1 MSGLNFDRLL
11 RPLMVLSTFA
21 AMSACSVAPE
31 GAAMN
36 DPYEATNRQVH
47 EFNKQLDRAVLRPV
61 SQSTAKLPQEL
72 TDPVVN
78 FAENTGLPSAILN
91 GALQGDI
98 GGVATNAMR
107 FVINTTVGIGG
118 LFDPADAIGLY
129 EEKTDFGE
137 TLAVWGVGEGAY
149 MELPGFG
156 PSTERDTVGLIVD
169 FIIDPIEFVGTPPQI
184 DAGVAPKLASKVIDR
199 GRFGGTVDSILY
211 ESADSYAQA
220 RLLYLQNRRFEL
232 GQTSTDTYI
241 DPYADPYFDPY
252 QDQ

>member
-1 MSGLNFDRLL
+1 M
-11 RPLMVLSTFA
+11 
-21 AMSACSVAPE
+21 
-31 GAAMN
+31 
-36 DPYEATNRQVH
+36 
-47 EFNKQLDRAVLRPV
+47 RPV